1 LNSPYLIGTLSFL
14 LIALNHY
21 VLIGEKFK
29 LQKSEGDKSFDPSF
43 NRLFLHLASGF
54 ILLLNIGYGQRV
66 LLLSLDLW
74 SENSFVNTILNFL
87 SFNPNFQTNLA
98 GFLLFTFGFILR
110 IYAIR
115 TLGPFFT
122 FEVGLRKSHQLI
134 TKGPYSII
142 RHPGYLGYIL
152 ISIGLYTFLGSFFG
166 IILSFT
172 ICSLIYF
179 KRIPI
184 EENILSKK
192 FGDEFEKY
200 KLKTKKIIPFIY

>member
-1 LNSPYLIGTLSFL
+1 MSLNLIVFL
-14 LIALNHY
+14 TGI
-21 VLIGEKFK
+21 
-29 LQKSEGDKSFDPSF
+29 
-43 NRLFLHLASGF
+43 
-54 ILLLNIGYGQRV
+54 
-66 LLLSLDLW
+66 
-74 SENSFVNTILNFL
+74 
-87 SFNPNFQTNLA
+87 
-98 GFLLFTFGFILR
+98 LLFTFGFILR

-115 TLGPFFT
+115 ELGPFFT

-134 TKGPYSII
+134 TNGPYSII

-152 ISIGLYTFLGSFFG
+152 ISIGLYTFLGTFFG

-184 EENILSKK
+184 EEKILSKK